1 MSISAS
7 EVASHGNFSVPVGSD
22 LIELERI
29 IAAVTDTLE
38 RHFYMSDPMTDAQ
51 ELAIIMQ
58 SYRLYNRKGDASGI
72 QAFADIT
79 ARNITGLDK
88 DVIELLDAKYN
99 FA

>member
-1 MSISAS
+1 MVTAHQ
-7 EVASHGNFSVPVGSD
+7 VAAHGGFSTPVGSD
-22 LIELERI
+22 LEEMERI
-29 IAAVTDTLE
+29 ISAVTDTLS
-38 RHFYMSDPMTDAQ
+38 RHFYMSDPMSDAQ

-79 ARNITGLDK
+79 ARSITGLDK
-88 DVIELLDAKYN
+88 DVIELLDQRIN

>member
-1 MSISAS
+1 MAISAA
-7 EVASHGNFSVPVGSD
+7 EVAAHGGFSVPVGGG
-22 LIELERI
+22 LVELERM
-29 IAAVTDTLE
+29 IAAVTDCLE

-58 SYRLYNRKGDASGI
+58 SYRLYNRRGDASGI

-79 ARNITGLDK
+79 ARSITGLDK
-88 DVIELLDAKYN
+88 DVVELLDAKYN